1 MEANELISQ
10 PLNEQQLLM
19 MRLLKKPMPEESF
32 LQIRR
37 LAVKLLANQLDEII
51 ENWETENGIT
61 KEYYDNLANGHFRIT
76 PKKSERP
83 S

>member
-19 MRLLKKPMPEESF
+19 MRLLKNPMPEESF

-37 LAVKLLANQLDEII
+37 LAVKLLSKQLDQVI
-51 ENWETENGIT
+51 EKWEDENGVT
-61 KEYYDNLANGHFRIT
+61 AEYYENLSKEHFRST
-76 PKKSERP
+76 SKRP
-83 S
+83 